1 MNKTAFYATGYF
13 AYAQYDISSFC
24 KLFVVEAAPKRNKQG
39 PQRLLAFAHS
49 DGGKALRSKC
59 GRIKSLT
66 RLRNRSFFVETLR
79 SIATFR
85 VSEEKFLISFWQ
97 RFFFLWLRFFLFG
110 RSKKKEMNK
119 TAFYATGYF
128 AYAQYDV
135 LKYRH
140 SANCLALRQRRNG
153 TNRVLKDS
161 SLTLNMTPRHHVGR
175 RRRTLSTGY
184 FASFRANGKP
194 SQGRRLPRKIKFR
207 YNLTTFF
214 QKRGIFFLQRL
225 IINIRTNL

>member
-1 MNKTAFYATGYF
+1 MCFLRAPAQGVLIYRAYACICGKNLLRSNNKQPPRRLF
-13 AYAQYDISSFC
+13 AY
-24 KLFVVEAAPKRNKQG
+24 
-39 PQRLLAFAHS
+39 AHS

-59 GRIKSLT
+59 GRIKISHP
-66 RLRNRSFFVETLR
+66 
-79 SIATFR
+79 
-85 VSEEKFLISFWQ
+85 ISFWQ

-140 SANCLALRQRRNG
+140 SANCLSLRQRRNG

-161 SLTLNMTPRHHVGR
+161 SPPLNMTPRHHVGR

-194 SQGRRLPRKIKFR
+194 PQGRRLPRKIKFR